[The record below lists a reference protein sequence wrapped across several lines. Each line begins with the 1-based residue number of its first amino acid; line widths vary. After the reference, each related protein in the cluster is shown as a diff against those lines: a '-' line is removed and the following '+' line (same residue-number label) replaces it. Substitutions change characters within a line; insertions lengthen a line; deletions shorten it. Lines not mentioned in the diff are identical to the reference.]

1 MAVSGAFTGDAVG
14 LGDRATAVGD
24 DTGLLLP
31 TSVGDA
37 TAVTT
42 GLAVAAGDAT
52 AVTTGLAVAPGDA
65 TAVSTGLT
73 VAADGEIVAAGD
85 AVAARV
91 DVGGGGGGEW
101 VPVYPT
107 F

>member
-14 LGDRATAVGD
+14 LGERATAVGD

-31 TSVGDA
+31 TGVGDA

-52 AVTTGLAVAPGDA
+52 AVSTGLAVA
-65 TAVSTGLT
+65 
-73 VAADGEIVAAGD
+73 ADGETVAAGD